1 MPSFFIRPIEDSDRS
16 QIAKLVED
24 AVGLASCGDQGAGS

>member
-16 QIAKLVED
+16 QIAKLVEELWGSHL
-24 AVGLASCGDQGAGS
+24 VVTRGAGS